1 MFKDGRE
8 TSVGSVK
15 KMEENKDYSEIL
27 PSWNL
32 SDLYSGD
39 DDPKIEA
46 DLQKGADLAKQF
58 IANWR
63 EIVISGCYQA
73 EQLAK
78 AMADY
83 EQINVLLTLP
93 SAYADLRFAIES
105 KNEAVGALSQ
115 HCSESISAIF
125 TDLLFFELELGKI
138 SDDNWDKLKEAPSLA
153 QYKHF
158 IEDLRVRRNILSANL
173 KKDC

>member
-39 DDPKIEA
+39 DDPKIES

-63 EIVISGCYQA
+63 EIVISGHYQA

-83 EQINVLLTLP
+83 EQIN
-93 SAYADLRFAIES
+93 
-105 KNEAVGALSQ
+105 
-115 HCSESISAIF
+115 
-125 TDLLFFELELGKI
+125 
-138 SDDNWDKLKEAPSLA
+138 
-153 QYKHF
+153 
-158 IEDLRVRRNILSANL
+158 
-173 KKDC
+173 